1 MASEQILVGFDENLV
16 RKDSTPQPSTFDRI
30 SVDSL
35 LTDGALTSQKILN
48 LEANKITVIG
58 GKISDGVISGADAW
72 NAKVDAGDLGNMA
85 FEDLVEASKLGT
97 TIVEG
102 GYLKTIL
109 IDAQYITAGTL
120 VGRTIKATNGVG
132 SDIWMQNNGVLLF
145 RYGGADKATIFSDVN
160 GDLLVEA
167 ANNLH
172 LAGNSRIYLTAH
184 GLLSLQ
190 ANSDGGTDNIS
201 FVSNGSE
208 IGYFSSVG
216 DFVAA
221 GNIKCLG
228 TFKSSDNS
236 SGGNYSSYG
245 FITSIRASGGKLEAK
260 YREIT
265 VKDGLITNI
274 SSESGWN
281 NMGGY

>member
-1 MASEQILVGFDENLV
+1 MGDTVLDGFNENLV
-16 RKDSTPQPSTFDRI
+16 RKDETPQPTIFDRI

-35 LTDGALTSQKILN
+35 LTDGALSSQKILN

-58 GKISDGVISGADAW
+58 GKIEDGVISGADAW

-109 IDAQYITAGTL
+109 IDAQYITAGTI
-120 VGRTIKATNGVG
+120 VGRTLKANGGTGLDVWVSNSGQILFKNG
-132 SDIWMQNNGVLLF
+132 SSTKGYI
-145 RYGGADKATIFSDVN
+145 AAS
-160 GDLLVEA
+160 GDLI
-167 ANNLH
+167 
-172 LAGNSRIYLTAH
+172 SIY
-184 GLLSLQ
+184 GDEYLQ
-190 ANSDGGTDNIS
+190 LKYNDGGGSGSLTIYDDSSLVAYFDDSHDFHVTD
-201 FVSNGSE
+201 
-208 IGYFSSVG
+208 G
-216 DFVAA
+216 DIDCS
-221 GNIKCLG
+221 GNIRPLG
-228 TFKSSDNS
+228 TYKSSDGS

-245 FITSIRASGGKLEAK
+245 FITSIRASGGHLEAK

-274 SSESGWN
+274 SSETGWN
-281 NMGGY
+281 NMGSY

>member
-1 MASEQILVGFDENLV
+1 MSDTVLDGFNENLV
-16 RKDSTPQPSTFDRI
+16 RKDETPMPTIFDRI

-35 LTDGALTSQKILN
+35 LTDGALSSQKILN

-58 GKISDGVISGADAW
+58 GKIEDGVISGADAW
-72 NAKVDAGDLGNMA
+72 NAKVDSGDLGNMA

-109 IDAQYITAGTL
+109 IDAQYITAGTI
-120 VGRTIKATNGVG
+120 VGRTFKATNGIG
-132 SDIWMQNNGVLLF
+132 SDIWIQNNGVLSF
-145 RYGGADKATIFSDVN
+145 RYGGENKATAFSDTN
-160 GDLLVEA
+160 GDFLLEA
-167 ANNLH
+167 ENNLF
-172 LAGNSRIYLTAH
+172 LTGNSRIYLTSH
-184 GLLSLQ
+184 GVLSLQ
-190 ANSDGGTDNIS
+190 ANSDGGSDNIS

-208 IGYFSSVG
+208 IGYFSSEG

-228 TFKSSDNS
+228 TFKSSDGS

-245 FITSIRASGGKLEAK
+245 FITSIRASGGHLEAK

-265 VKDGLITNI
+265 VKDGIVTNI
-274 SSESGWN
+274 SSETGWN
-281 NMGGY
+281 NMGSY